1 MKRTLDVGHAL
12 IEDLLEGLGV
22 LKLLLNLSDDGLGK
36 LALLPLL
43 DLALIADPR
52 LENGLGLVGNGGLL
66 LELESLSLKLSGL
79 LYDCQHAILH

>member
-66 LELESLSLKLSGL
+66 LELESLSLKLGGL